1 MIEHQINTPPS
12 HDSGPL
18 TPDVYSHI
26 GSDLDLIKAVS
37 GYGRELFFS
46 NIIDYIAN
54 HCSEVIA
61 SALREFLPPSG
72 FDKVERENRH
82 MDLVFFGRD
91 ANQSIPVLVVENKRG
106 SIATEKQL
114 QEYIKKITGNKG
126 NKIGKNSG
134 CSFLLI
140 SPHRFDKDVADRAGW
155 SFMGYK
161 DLGQRLDSALG
172 DYAEKNSGYS
182 DTLQYKLLKAAI
194 EYMPYLEEES
204 TRIYDGVKSDT
215 KCSELRNQDDSSDT
229 IKLRYCAVAHMLK
242 VRLKEEGVI
251 GVDCGFDSGSTLPMA
266 NLEFKDYLEIGK
278 DKLSFILSFQGEVLS
293 IGFFQEG
300 HFDNLDNKK
309 KKESRKD
316 MWRIHNFAEILKQI
330 TDRPEGFDDYKGTG
344 YMTSGYILPMYRID
358 MRDRTVDE
366 IVETMCRYAKGALA
380 YSQNISANP

>member
-1 MIEHQINTPPS
+1 M
-12 HDSGPL
+12 
-18 TPDVYSHI
+18 YSHI

-91 ANQSIPVLVVENKRG
+91 ANQSVPVLVIENKRG

-126 NKIGKNSG
+126 SKIGKNSG

-140 SPHRFDKDVADRAGW
+140 SPHCFDKDVADRAGW
-155 SFMGYK
+155 SFM
-161 DLGQRLDSALG
+161 
-172 DYAEKNSGYS
+172 
-182 DTLQYKLLKAAI
+182 
-194 EYMPYLEEES
+194 
-204 TRIYDGVKSDT
+204 
-215 KCSELRNQDDSSDT
+215 
-229 IKLRYCAVAHMLK
+229 
-242 VRLKEEGVI
+242 
-251 GVDCGFDSGSTLPMA
+251 
-266 NLEFKDYLEIGK
+266 
-278 DKLSFILSFQGEVLS
+278 LSFQGEVLS

-300 HFDNLDNKK
+300 HFDNLDHKQTN
-309 KKESRKD
+309 ERRKD
-316 MWRIHNFAEILKQI
+316 TRRIHNFAEILKQI

>member
-1 MIEHQINTPPS
+1 M
-12 HDSGPL
+12 
-18 TPDVYSHI
+18 
-26 GSDLDLIKAVS
+26 
-37 GYGRELFFS
+37 FFS

-114 QEYIKKITGNKG
+114 QEYIKKISGNKG

-266 NLEFKDYLEIGK
+266 NLEFKDFLEIGK

-380 YSQNISANP
+380 YSRNVPANT

>member
-1 MIEHQINTPPS
+1 MTEHQINTPPRQEN
-12 HDSGPL
+12 DAL
-18 TPDVYSHI
+18 TSVSDTRL
-26 GSDLDLIKAVS
+26 GSDHDLIKAVS

-61 SALREFLPPSG
+61 SALQEFLPASG

-114 QEYIKKITGNKG
+114 QEYLKKITRNKG
-126 NKIGKNSG
+126 NKIGKNSE

-140 SPHRFDKDVADRAGW
+140 SPHCFDKDVADKAGW

-161 DLGQRLDSALG
+161 DLGQRLDSALKV
-172 DYAEKNSGYS
+172 YAEKNSGYS

-194 EYMPYLEEES
+194 EYMPFLEEES

-215 KCSELRNQDDSSDT
+215 KCSELRNQDDSSDA
-229 IKLRYCAVAHMLK
+229 IKLRYCAVAHMLNVK
-242 VRLKEEGVI
+242 LKEEGVI
-251 GVDCGFDSGSTLPMA
+251 GVDCSFDSGSTLPMA
-266 NLEFKDYLEIGK
+266 NVEVKDFLEIGK
-278 DKLSFILSFQGEVLS
+278 DKLSFFLSFQGEVLS

-300 HFDNLDNKK
+300 HFAKLDNKDK
-309 KKESRKD
+309 KDSRKK

-358 MRDRTVDE
+358 MRDKTVYE
-366 IVETMCRYAKGALA
+366 ILETMCRYAKGALA
-380 YSQNISANP
+380 YKKNIRTNP